1 MDIKVG
7 VGSLG
12 LDITVEGVGSLLG
25 FSGGFRG
32 SLAISAY
39 DSVVRNGGSM
49 VKGIGGCLSRPE
61 QGTHKEVVP
70 PEGVVLPDYLAVD
83 VGQPKEDR
91 EDGNDETGEDDGQC
105 HSDFRE
111 LVEVEIG
118 GALVD

>member
-25 FSGGFRG
+25 FSGRFRG

-39 DSVVRNGGSM
+39 DSVVGNGGSM
-49 VKGIGGCLSRPE
+49 VKGIGGSLSRPE
-61 QGTHKEVVP
+61 QGTHEEMVP
-70 PEGVVLPDYLAVD
+70 PEGVVLPDDLAVD

-91 EDGNDETGEDDGQC
+91 EDGDNETGEDDGQC
-105 HSDFRE
+105 DSDLGE
-111 LVEVEIG
+111 LVKVEIG
-118 GALVD
+118 STLVN